1 MAATNRA
8 ADTAKSLPL
17 RTRIVRKAL
26 IRTFGLPPID
36 PDRDLGDPG
45 LTGPDSPSWRVIGEP
60 AAIAGGVRG
69 LLVQLVH
76 PLAMAGVYDHSAFRT
91 DPLGRLQRTSA
102 YVTTSTFG
110 SVPEALQV
118 ANIVR
123 KVHVRVRGTAPDGR
137 SYAAD
142 DPHLIVW
149 VSVALTSSFL
159 HAYQIWA
166 PQPLSAAEADQ
177 FVLEQSR
184 ISSLLDPHV
193 DLIPFLTD
201 PSTHDALRRG
211 AVPLPLLD
219 SGQLPRTVE
228 ALDACVASFTAEL
241 GVNSQA
247 QAAISFL
254 RRPPLGFGPQFGY
267 QMLLAGALG
276 SLSDPVADALELHWP
291 KPVRR
296 IAVSFTR
303 QALRVLRYTAG
314 PSPTLMA
321 ANARV
326 RQPIA

>member
-1 MAATNRA
+1 MRATATNTGSDA
-8 ADTAKSLPL
+8 LPL
-17 RTRIVRKAL
+17 RTRVVRKAL
-26 IRTFGLPPID
+26 IRTFGPPPVD
-36 PDRDLGDPG
+36 PTRDPGDPG
-45 LTGPDSPSWRVIGEP
+45 LTGPNSPSWRVIGEP

-123 KVHVRVRGTAPDGR
+123 KVHLRVRGTAPDGR
-137 SYAAD
+137 MYAAD
-142 DPHLIVW
+142 DPRLIVW

-166 PQPLSAAEADQ
+166 PTRLSDADADR

-184 ISSLLDPHV
+184 ISALLDPNV
-193 DLIPFLTD
+193 DVTGFMAD
-201 PSTHDALRRG
+201 PSTHESLRQG
-211 AVPLPLLD
+211 AVALPLLD
-219 SGQLPRTVE
+219 RGELPRTVE
-228 ALDACVASFTAEL
+228 ELDACIAGFLPEL

-247 QAAISFL
+247 KAAISFL

-296 IAVSFTR
+296 AAVSFTR

-314 PSPTLMA
+314 PSPTLTA
-321 ANARV
+321 AYDRAHAPV
-326 RQPIA
+326 T

>member
-1 MAATNRA
+1 MSSTEMARLTSK
-8 ADTAKSLPL
+8 TLPL
-17 RTRIVRKAL
+17 RTRLVRKAL

-36 PDRDLGDPG
+36 PNRDLGDPG

-60 AAIAGGVRG
+60 AAIAGGIRG

-123 KVHVRVRGTAPDGR
+123 NVHLGVRGTAPDGR
-137 SYAAD
+137 AYAAD
-142 DPHLIVW
+142 DPRLIVW

-166 PQPLSAAEADQ
+166 PEPLTDAQADR
-177 FVLEQSR
+177 FVFEQSR
-184 ISSLLDPHV
+184 ISSLLDPNV
-193 DLIPFLTD
+193 DLTPFLTD
-201 PSTHDALRRG
+201 PSTHEGLRLG

-219 SGQLPRTVE
+219 SGQLPSTVKE
-228 ALDACVASFTAEL
+228 LDACIASFTGEL

-247 QAAISFL
+247 QAAIRFL

-276 SLSDPVADALELHWP
+276 SLSDPVADAFELHWP
-291 KPVRR
+291 KPVRQ
-296 IAVSFTR
+296 ITVAFTR

-314 PSPTLMA
+314 TSPTLTA
-321 ANARV
+321 AHARM
-326 RQPIA
+326 RQVGS